1 MARCVRAAA
10 RAAARAHAAVSAV
23 VIFGS
28 TMRAMRN
35 GLQHHM
41 PVVIIPLLVS
51 GVKLRLTAKAGLL
64 YLRVL
69 RIMRSVGKPLHRDRG
84 DRDLRLRYLRS
95 FCALQSLRK
104 DGHRRHGAEIMS
116 VLLHESLGVEQNQ
129 GELGGLWCG
138 IPAWYRERGLNT
150 MMKICIDT
158 IEQQVYEWP
167 EANGYQV

>member
-1 MARCVRAAA
+1 
-10 RAAARAHAAVSAV
+10 
-23 VIFGS
+23 
-28 TMRAMRN
+28 
-35 GLQHHM
+35 M
-41 PVVIIPLLVS
+41 PVVIIQLFVS

-69 RIMRSVGKPLHRDRG
+69 RIMRSVGKPLLRDRP
-84 DRDLRLRYLRS
+84 DLRLRYLRS

-104 DGHRRHGAEIMS
+104 DGHRRHGAEIVS

-129 GELGGLWCG
+129 GELGGLWGG
-138 IPAWYRERGLNT
+138 IPAWYRERGLDT
-150 MMKICIDT
+150 LMKICIDT